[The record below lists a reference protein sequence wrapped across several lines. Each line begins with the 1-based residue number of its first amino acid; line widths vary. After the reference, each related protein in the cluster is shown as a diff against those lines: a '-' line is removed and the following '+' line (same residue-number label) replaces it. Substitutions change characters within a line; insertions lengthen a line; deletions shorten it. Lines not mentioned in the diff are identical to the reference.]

1 MSAIQQEKTT
11 SRAIGQN
18 LFIAILGVDI
28 LSCYGIGI
36 TVLVNPKIAFET
48 GFQIAHQPEF

>member
-18 LFIAILGVDI
+18 LFIAILRVPI

-36 TVLVNPKIAFET
+36 IALVNPEIAFET
-48 GFQIAHQPEF
+48 GFQIVYQPEF